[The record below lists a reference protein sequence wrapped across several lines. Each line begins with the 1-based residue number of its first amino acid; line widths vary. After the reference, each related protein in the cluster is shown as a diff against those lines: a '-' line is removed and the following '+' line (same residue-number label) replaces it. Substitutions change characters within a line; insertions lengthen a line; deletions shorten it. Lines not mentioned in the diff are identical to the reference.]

1 MFSNEEKL
9 FLEAI
14 SKMFSNNNEERA
26 ISQNNIQTWLQET
39 YLQVLVSCNKFIVS
53 EELPQNIR
61 EYSCFLIKL
70 CTEASHYQDWK
81 KISLDIKTSVQNNAL
96 SLLGTKIQSLR
107 QQACIAVTSIFEI
120 SVRINFR
127 DFCKRPRMA

>member
-39 YLQVLVSCNKFIVS
+39 YLQVLVSCNKKAELFI
-53 EELPQNIR
+53 P
-61 EYSCFLIKL
+61 
-70 CTEASHYQDWK
+70 
-81 KISLDIKTSVQNNAL
+81 
-96 SLLGTKIQSLR
+96 
-107 QQACIAVTSIFEI
+107 
-120 SVRINFR
+120 
-127 DFCKRPRMA
+127 